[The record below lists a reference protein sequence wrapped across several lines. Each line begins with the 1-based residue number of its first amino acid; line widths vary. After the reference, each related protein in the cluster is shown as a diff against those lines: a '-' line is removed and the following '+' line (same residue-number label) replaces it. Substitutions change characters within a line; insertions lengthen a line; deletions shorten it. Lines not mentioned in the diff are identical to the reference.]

1 MDPPAVNDIRD
12 CTSEATEVEEA
23 LAAARLSTPTMVER
37 LKSARQARKLLFM
50 RIFAWSSSSMVV
62 R

>member
-12 CTSEATEVEEA
+12 TLEATEVKEA
-23 LAAARLSTPTMVER
+23 LAAARVSTPIMVER

-50 RIFAWSSSSMVV
+50 RIFA
-62 R
+62 